1 MYINLKNGQPSLN
14 LLPTE
19 MFLEASEEAF
29 SGHNAAKDILQYAP
43 ERGNTEFLEN
53 LASFLT
59 KEYNTIVS
67 SRNLCVTPGASL
79 SLQHIL
85 SLLTRPQTQ
94 TRYAY
99 FQDPTYFLAFDI
111 FLNVGFTRD
120 QFVGVPDNMDGMD
133 LDVLEEHLER
143 TLRERIENKID
154 YGSFDSVL
162 YCVPTHAN
170 PTGSILSEEKRQ
182 RLVDLAKKYNM
193 LVVCDDVYDLLTYR
207 GKAPKRVAAYDIES
221 SDKKPVVISNCTF
234 SKLLAPGAR
243 VGWIE
248 ASEEII
254 KKLGDCGSFI
264 SGGCPAQLSSQIVN
278 VMLKNNALESHIQF
292 LRKELSDRLYIGLW
306 EPIQEHLIPL
316 GCRVALKPN
325 GGYFIWLTLPFRN
338 QKLVEIIKDHNLQL
352 DVGVGEL
359 FRVQKPMDCDI
370 RLSFSHYDVS
380 ILQEA
385 IGRLKQAVCIG
396 LK

>member
-1 MYINLKNGQPSLN
+1 MP
-14 LLPTE
+14 
-19 MFLEASEEAF
+19 FLFF
-29 SGHNAAKDILQYAP
+29 S
-43 ERGNTEFLEN
+43 
-53 LASFLT
+53 
-59 KEYNTIVS
+59 
-67 SRNLCVTPGASL
+67 
-79 SLQHIL
+79 
-85 SLLTRPQTQ
+85 
-94 TRYAY
+94 
-99 FQDPTYFLAFDI
+99 
-111 FLNVGFTRD
+111 
-120 QFVGVPDNMDGMD
+120 
-133 LDVLEEHLER
+133 
-143 TLRERIENKID
+143 
-154 YGSFDSVL
+154 
-162 YCVPTHAN
+162 
-170 PTGSILSEEKRQ
+170 
-182 RLVDLAKKYNM
+182 
-193 LVVCDDVYDLLTYR
+193 
-207 GKAPKRVAAYDIES
+207 
-221 SDKKPVVISNCTF
+221 
-234 SKLLAPGAR
+234 
-243 VGWIE
+243 
-248 ASEEII
+248 
-254 KKLGDCGSFI
+254 GSFI
-264 SGGCPAQLSSQIVN
+264 SGGCPAQLCKEKEKDHKKNFTYFSLSLKKASQIVN